1 VSVWDAAY
9 IQRLGL
15 QKTFANV
22 WARNERGEITIRQA
36 HDQCDAA
43 VARKVASDRAREA
56 RAFAAARADAAEE
69 NAKRKAR
76 AVANSQK
83 AKEWRAGVAKIM
95 AEVRRREAAR
105 KPRFR
110 VPAISRPINPLDGER
125 LWA

>member
-15 QKTFANV
+15 QKTFAAV

-43 VARKVASDRAREA
+43 VKGKL
-56 RAFAAARADAAEE
+56 AAEE
-69 NAKRKAR
+69 RRRLRQSQIFAREHAARRAAKAANSKKAR
-76 AVANSQK
+76 
-83 AKEWRAGVAKIM
+83 EWRAGVAKIM
-95 AEVRRREAAR
+95 AEVRRREAAA

-110 VPAISRPINPLDGER
+110 VPAISRRINPLDGER